1 MSFRKILVTAV
12 GGTILVFGLA
22 LLVLPGPAFVVIPI
36 GLAVLATEFVW
47 ARRWLRRAKGMVNQ
61 RKARRTTRAVW
72 LTCRRKWDR
81 LRFLLLQRFR
91 RNAPLPVSQPEMAPP
106 KAATMPHEP
115 PLGDGS
121 AESSGLR
128 KDSCSALS
136 VPPAAESAS
145 SFPCS
150 GPH

>member
-72 LTCRRKWDR
+72 ITCRRKWDR

-91 RNAPLPVSQPEMAPP
+91 RNAPVPVGQSERTPTKVAMIPP
-106 KAATMPHEP
+106 RTSPGNGAV
-115 PLGDGS
+115 
-121 AESSGLR
+121 ESSDPR